1 MIQQLLEWRQFLW
14 FTVSSRLVISF
25 LWKTSIVLGEKSGC
39 DCWTCNYIPGPQAI
53 QYCAGFTQTTRSIEF
68 PGKTEKILMSMDRSF
83 YAWTEVFMHRKLHP
97 LRNRDVSW
105 LRSGEKSQNR
115 TLVYNEEIKNPYA
128 GKEQFDWFRQ
138 NFLECFSN
146 YVNRVI
152 LRHKFLSHSILC
164 VLHSYRKKKLWRTTK
179 YTLKASLRS
188 QKKKFIFLFLS
199 FCKFHFKI
207 QEYRYM

>member
-1 MIQQLLEWRQFLW
+1 
-14 FTVSSRLVISF
+14 
-25 LWKTSIVLGEKSGC
+25 
-39 DCWTCNYIPGPQAI
+39 
-53 QYCAGFTQTTRSIEF
+53 
-68 PGKTEKILMSMDRSF
+68 MDRSF

-138 NFLECFSN
+138 NFLEYFFN

-152 LRHKFLSHSILC
+152 LRHKFLSHSVLC
-164 VLHSYRKKKLWRTTK
+164 VLHSYRKKENYEGLQNTHLKQASGLRK
-179 YTLKASLRS
+179 KSLYFYFCLFVSFTLKYRS
-188 QKKKFIFLFLS
+188 IGIFRVDILQANYIKNLCKIKKGFIKVSKQSIPLQGKQNILVN
-199 FCKFHFKI
+199 
-207 QEYRYM
+207 